1 MGISAHVIAPP
12 LLAVAVVLLVV
23 KWARRRR
30 DGKPVPLLPRSP
42 QAWAVGSA
50 VLVLVAVSGAMA
62 GQLWSAVV
70 PAVALGGLA
79 GALTDLRYGSPR

>member
-12 LLAVAVVLLVV
+12 LVVVAVVLLAV

-30 DGKPVPLLPRSP
+30 NGKPVPLLPRSP
-42 QAWAVGSA
+42 QAWAVAA
-50 VLVLVAVSGAMA
+50 VVIALAVVSGAMA
-62 GQLWSAVV
+62 GQLWAAVV

-79 GALTDLRYGSPR
+79 GAFVDLRYGSPR